1 MIKPKDQFFGQYLPV
16 IQTGEIHLYTA
27 TTGSSSEFIEQC
39 RLALTNA
46 ELERSS
52 YFKFKEAQ
60 ESYVISQGGL
70 KLLLSSYLNISP
82 QQVKFGRHSKRKPYS
97 LDDPSLFFNISNSGN
112 RVVYAFSRA
121 GEVGIDLELI
131 RPLPD
136 LDELIEK
143 NFSYKEREYINKND
157 QERLQRFFKFWTVK
171 EAYLKAIGEGM
182 RLTPDNIEFSVENG
196 VYNLIS
202 VKGFFE
208 QDEWITGNIFP
219 HNQFMGTLTYLG
231 TKTHI
236 SEMMHL

>member
-1 MIKPKDQFFGQYLPV
+1 
-16 IQTGEIHLYTA
+16 
-27 TTGSSSEFIEQC
+27 
-39 RLALTNA
+39 
-46 ELERSS
+46 
-52 YFKFKEAQ
+52 
-60 ESYVISQGGL
+60 
-70 KLLLSSYLNISP
+70 
-82 QQVKFGRHSKRKPYS
+82 
-97 LDDPSLFFNISNSGN
+97 
-112 RVVYAFSRA
+112 
-121 GEVGIDLELI
+121 
-131 RPLPD
+131 
-136 LDELIEK
+136 LIEK
-143 NFSYKEREYINKND
+143 NFSKKESEYINKNSG
-157 QERLQRFFKFWTVK
+157 ERLQRFFKFWTVK